1 MALLVV
7 GQRQGTP
14 FCSGQGG
21 ANFTHYIKIWE
32 SNRPHLGA
40 GEITSTGCLYPEVI
54 LKEYIVFGCQCSK
67 APRQKIPF
75 QKKVWLM
82 KPHKSCRAGAMAGIT
97 PHKSDSWEPLSHF
110 LLFPFLRR
118 HCIPCFLFSSLSF
131 CEHTDHQIQ
140 NRRDFDR
147 NSWLQL
153 PSSWGLVICAF
164 CFSQEFQRP
173 TEAVTTTAS
182 LTACQTWGKSGS
194 LHSPLLHRDKTEL
207 KDTVALY

>member
-97 PHKSDSWEPLSHF
+97 PHKSDSWEPLSLSPVPISTSSLHPLLPLFFFVILWTHGSPNPKQEGFWPELMAAAAFKLGPGHLCF
-110 LLFPFLRR
+110 LLFQR
-118 HCIPCFLFSSLSF
+118 IPKA
-131 CEHTDHQIQ
+131 
-140 NRRDFDR
+140 DR
-147 NSWLQL
+147 GSNNH
-153 PSSWGLVICAF
+153 
-164 CFSQEFQRP
+164 
-173 TEAVTTTAS
+173 S
-182 LTACQTWGKSGS
+182 LTNCLPNLRQVWIFT
-194 LHSPLLHRDKTEL
+194 
-207 KDTVALY
+207 